1 MEAPRKVLTPREM
14 GEVDRATIEA
24 GIPGIILMENA
35 AQRVVEY
42 ITRHFS
48 PVSEQ
53 RIVVI
58 CGMGNIGG
66 DGLAIA
72 RQLHVR
78 FNPRHLWVVVI
89 SEPEEP
95 GNLSNLNNDAARN
108 LTMLRACGVQEY
120 RDFGPEMRPATL
132 VIDAILGTGLSGPAK
147 GPALDAIIEINST
160 FPFAKVV
167 AVDIPSG
174 LSGESGLPPGEYV
187 RADATVTFTAPKV
200 CHAMPP
206 ACNLMGELEVASIG
220 SPPSMYENDE
230 RIRLA
235 LVTPQSIGHCF
246 APRPK
251 DSNKGKFG
259 HVLVV
264 AGSRAKPG
272 AAAMAGLAALRAGAG
287 LVTVACPESALAS
300 IASHSAELM
309 TEPLPETTSG
319 EIARSAFERI
329 GELAAKRTLIAIG
342 PGIGTE
348 DETRAV
354 VLRLFKEVPQPMVI
368 DADALNCLA
377 GANWDGTRAL
387 RVLTPHPGEM
397 SRLTN
402 RTIPEVQTD
411 RISSARSLAESRK
424 VVVILKGERTL
435 IGFRDGRV
443 WVNPTGSPAM
453 AKGGTGDILTGM
465 VSGLMGQFPDD
476 PDRAVAAA
484 VYLHSLAGEI
494 AARHQ
499 TEQTVL
505 ATDLLQYLAEGIR
518 GITNIPHPL

>member
-1 MEAPRKVLTPREM
+1 M

-24 GIPGIILMENA
+24 GIPGLILMENA
-35 AQRVVEY
+35 AARVVEY
-42 ITRHFS
+42 IAGHFS

-53 RIVVI
+53 RVVVV
-58 CGMGNIGG
+58 CGKGNNGG

-72 RQLHVR
+72 RQLHIR
-78 FNPRHLWVVVI
+78 FNPRRLWVVLI
-89 SEPEEP
+89 AEPEE
-95 GNLSNLNNDAARN
+95 LSGDAAAN
-108 LTMLRACGVQEY
+108 
-120 RDFGPEMRPATL
+120 
-132 VIDAILGTGLSGPAK
+132 LGTGLKGPAK
-147 GPALDAIIEINST
+147 GLALDAILEINTS

-174 LSGESGLPPGEYV
+174 FSGDSGTPPGEYA
-187 RADATVTFTAPKV
+187 RADATITFTAPKV

-206 ACNLMGELEVASIG
+206 ACNLMGDLEIAPIG

-230 RIRLA
+230 RIQLE
-235 LVTPQSIGHCF
+235 LVTPQSIAACF
-246 APRPK
+246 APRPR

-300 IASHSAELM
+300 IASHTAELM
-309 TEPLPETTSG
+309 TEPLPETASG
-319 EIARSAFERI
+319 EIARAAFDRVS
-329 GELAAKRTLIAIG
+329 ELAAKRTLIAVG
-342 PGIGTE
+342 PGIGT
-348 DETRAV
+348 DNETRDV
-354 VLRLFKEVPQPMVI
+354 VLRLFADVSVPMVI

-377 GANWDGTRAL
+377 DSAWEGTRAL

-397 SRLTN
+397 SRLTG
-402 RTIPEVQTD
+402 RTITEIQAD
-411 RISSARSLAESRK
+411 RISSARSFAAGRK
-424 VVVILKGERTL
+424 VVVVLKGERSL
-435 IGFRDGRV
+435 IGFPDGRV
-443 WVNPTGSPAM
+443 WINPTGSPSM

-465 VSGLMGQFPDD
+465 VSGLIGQFPNDS
-476 PDRAVAAA
+476 DRAVAAA

-505 ATDLLQYLAEGIR
+505 ATDLLRYLPEGIR
-518 GITNIPHPL
+518 GITNIPHAL

>member
-1 MEAPRKVLTPREM
+1 M
-14 GEVDRATIEA
+14 GEVDGATIA
-24 GIPGIILMENA
+24 LGIPGIILMENA

-42 ITRHFS
+42 IERRFS

-58 CGMGNIGG
+58 CGKGNNGG

-72 RQLHVR
+72 RQLHIR
-78 FNPRHLWVVVI
+78 FNPRHLWVVLI
-89 SEPEEP
+89 SKPED
-95 GNLSNLNNDAARN
+95 LSGDAARN

-132 VIDAILGTGLSGPAK
+132 IVDAILGTGLSGPTR
-147 GPALDAIIEINST
+147 GPALDAIVEINST
-160 FPFAKVV
+160 FPFAKVL

-174 LSGESGLPPGEYV
+174 LSGESGTPPGEYA

-200 CHAMPP
+200 CHVMPP
-206 ACNLMGELEVASIG
+206 ACNLMGELEIAPIG

-230 RIRLA
+230 RIKLA
-235 LVTPQSIGHCF
+235 LVTPQSIAHCF
-246 APRPK
+246 GPRPK

-264 AGSRAKPG
+264 AGSRGKPG

-309 TEPLPETTSG
+309 TEPLPETASG
-319 EIARSAFERI
+319 RIARSAFDCI
-329 GELAAKRTLIAIG
+329 SELAAKRTLIAIG
-342 PGIGTE
+342 PGIGTD
-348 DETRAV
+348 DETRDV
-354 VLRLFKEVPQPMVI
+354 VLRLLAQARQPMLI

-377 GANWDGTRAL
+377 GADWDGNRAS

-397 SRLTN
+397 SRLTG
-402 RTIPEVQTD
+402 RTIPEVQAD

-424 VVVILKGERTL
+424 VVVVLKGERTL
-435 IGFRDGRV
+435 IGFPDGRV

-465 VSGLMGQFPDD
+465 VSGLLGQFPDD
-476 PDRAVAAA
+476 PDRAIAAA

-499 TEQTVL
+499 TEQTVI
-505 ATDLLQYLAEGIR
+505 ATDLLQYLAEAVR